1 MLSESLLFAMS
12 EAQVAAAL
20 RERMQ
25 RLAEQAR
32 ARLSPDEFGELL
44 RETDQLR
51 QRYLSLRGSGS
62 ASESDPAGG

>member
-1 MLSESLLFAMS
+1 MLHESLLFAMS

-25 RLAEQAR
+25 RLAEHAR
-32 ARLSPDEFGELL
+32 ARLSADEFGELL

-51 QRYLSLRGSGS
+51 RRYVDLRGGGTP
-62 ASESDPAGG
+62 SESDPGDA